1 MRPGTAHIS
10 AARDPAIVL
19 SIKESAFFGN
29 AISSPSLRSRY
40 TDLEFLYTLPQLDNR
55 FLTSNLSQ
63 PPIDPH
69 LSSSHRSAA
78 LTMASHPG
86 LFSSDLISPT
96 IAASLPE
103 TYTIRALRK
112 DDYAKG
118 FLDCLR
124 VLTTVGD
131 ITEEQFGE
139 RYDFMNTQGKGAYY
153 LLVIEDG
160 KRVVGTGALIVEKK
174 LCAPADLASHIP

>member
-1 MRPGTAHIS
+1 M
-10 AARDPAIVL
+10 
-19 SIKESAFFGN
+19 
-29 AISSPSLRSRY
+29 
-40 TDLEFLYTLPQLDNR
+40 
-55 FLTSNLSQ
+55 
-63 PPIDPH
+63 
-69 LSSSHRSAA
+69 SSHS
-78 LTMASHPG
+78 G

-103 TYTIRALRK
+103 TYTIRALQK

-131 ITEEQFGE
+131 ITEEQFNE

-174 LCAPADLASHIP
+174 LCGLPHPAAHIP